1 MGVSYALQPSHGHRR
16 PGRRRAPP
24 LGPVRWQ
31 ESMTTLTVPFASAGT
46 GSEGLKKHIEA
57 SAAVA
62 GTGLHLSAVS
72 GLLFN
77 DPATLM
83 VMKVN

>member
-1 MGVSYALQPSHGHRR
+1 
-16 PGRRRAPP
+16 
-24 LGPVRWQ
+24 
-31 ESMTTLTVPFASAGT
+31 MTTLTVPFASAGT

-57 SAAVA
+57 SAVVA
-62 GTGLHLSAVS
+62 GAGLHLSAVS

-83 VMKVN
+83 VMKIN